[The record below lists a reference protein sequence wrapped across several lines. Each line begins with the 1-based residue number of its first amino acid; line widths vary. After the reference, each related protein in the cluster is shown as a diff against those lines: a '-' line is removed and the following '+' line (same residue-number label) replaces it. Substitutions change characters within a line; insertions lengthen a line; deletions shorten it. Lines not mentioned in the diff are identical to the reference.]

1 MNSIVLDLHILTLT
15 QEEKGDNTM
24 LFNLDEMNTPSIKNY
39 ADQLYERYKP
49 FMEAY
54 KTTPYARMK
63 NLKMYDFLTLG
74 EQLFQF
80 ERYCRSH
87 NMKMLEN
94 MHEGSTLG
102 SVGIP
107 PVVVLDLITASHGSN
122 IMPMVASVQPIRER
136 IGAIYFKK
144 LIAATTRGNVVAGQQ
159 LAFIKDMP
167 EVFPVGFAGEK
178 VAEELATTAGSQLTY
193 TASFGKS
200 PVRQRTV
207 RISLEG
213 DPKIKGEDNGEGEIL
228 GVGCYGTVK
237 YGNASEPGTIELNF
251 IKQPEVG
258 KKIFV
263 QYATDFEANGQLP
276 EITTEIVSEP
286 IEAEIFG
293 IKTKVGRFQEFELKN
308 RFGMIAAEE
317 MIQDLTNEVNN
328 ELANTLIQR
337 VSAASVG
344 TTTWNYFP
352 PSATIP
358 EATHRL
364 SYLYKISQAEAVILG
379 GTGRGQ
385 VNVMMA
391 DKKTA
396 MILDDMPEFNKSGM
410 GGAGATFYGTLKN
423 NITVIRCPQMADWTS
438 YCIYKGDGPFN
449 TPIVYAPYMPF
460 LLVDHLPVLDNV
472 LKHQAFAA
480 LWSGLKTVVQKYITK
495 LVIDVQTNKPEGVP
509 AI

>member
-1 MNSIVLDLHILTLT
+1 
-15 QEEKGDNTM
+15 M
-24 LFNLDEMNTPSIKNY
+24 LFNLEEMDHPSIKNY
-39 ADQLYERYKP
+39 ATKLYDRYKP

-63 NLKMYDFLTLG
+63 NLKMYDFIALG

-80 ERYCRSH
+80 ERYCKRH
-87 NMKMLEN
+87 NMKMMEN
-94 MHEGSTLG
+94 MSEGSTLA
-102 SVGIP
+102 SVGVP

-144 LIAATTRGNVVAGQQ
+144 LIAATTRGNVTAGQQ
-159 LAFIKDMP
+159 LAYIKDMP
-167 EVFPVGFAGEK
+167 EVFPVGYAGEK
-178 VAEELATTAGSQLTY
+178 VTETLSTTAASQLTY
-193 TASFGKS
+193 NGTFAKS
-200 PVRQRTV
+200 PVRQRSI
-207 RISLEG
+207 RISVE
-213 DPKIKGEDNGEGEIL
+213 DDTTVKGEDNGEGDIL
-228 GVGCYGTVK
+228 GIGVYGTVT
-237 YGNASEPGTIELNF
+237 YGNASEPGTIELTF
-251 IKQPEVG
+251 VKQPAAG
-258 KKIFV
+258 KKIIV
-263 QYATDFEANGQLP
+263 SYGTDFEQNGQLP

-328 ELANTLIQR
+328 ELANTLIDR
-337 VSAASVG
+337 VSKAAVG
-344 TTTWNYFP
+344 TTVWNYYP
-352 PSATIP
+352 PSDTIP
-358 EATHRL
+358 EATHRI
-364 SYLYKISQAEAVILG
+364 SFLYKISKAEATILM
-379 GTGRGQ
+379 GTGRGV
-385 VNVMMA
+385 VNVMLV
-391 DKKTA
+391 DPQTA
-396 MILDDMPEFNKSGM
+396 YILDDMPEFNKSGM

-423 NITVIRCPQMADWTS
+423 TITVIRCPQLPAWTS

-460 LLVDHLPVLDNV
+460 MLIDHLPVLDNV

-495 LVIDVQTNKPEGVP
+495 LVIDTTTNKPQGAP
-509 AI
+509 DL

>member
-1 MNSIVLDLHILTLT
+1 
-15 QEEKGDNTM
+15 M

-39 ADQLYERYKP
+39 ADRLYDRYKP

-63 NLKMYDFLTLG
+63 NLKMYDFISLG

-80 ERYCRSH
+80 ERYCRQH
-87 NMKMLEN
+87 NMPLMKN
-94 MHEGSTLG
+94 MQEGSTLA
-102 SVGIP
+102 SVGVP

-144 LIAATTRGNVVAGQQ
+144 LIAATTRGNVTAGQQ

-167 EVFPVGFAGEK
+167 EVFPVGYAGEK
-178 VAEELATTAGSQLTY
+178 VSEIGATTEAATLTY
-193 TASFGKS
+193 TITFSKA

-207 RISLEG
+207 RIALEG
-213 DPKIKGEDNGEGEIL
+213 DDTVKGEDNGEGDIL
-228 GVGCYGTVK
+228 GIGCYGTVT
-237 YGNASEPGTIELNF
+237 YGNASTPGTMELTF
-251 IKQPEVG
+251 INQPTAG

-263 QYATDFEANGQLP
+263 TYATDFEQNGQLP

-328 ELANTLIQR
+328 ELANTLIDR
-337 VSAASVG
+337 VSKAAVG
-344 TTTWNYFP
+344 TTTWNYYP

-358 EATHRL
+358 EATHRI
-364 SYLYKISQAEAVILG
+364 SYLYKISRAEAVILM
-379 GTGRGQ
+379 GTGRGV
-385 VNVMMA
+385 VNVMLV
-391 DKKTA
+391 DPQTA
-396 MILDDMPEFNKSGM
+396 YILDDMPEFNKSGM

-423 NITVIRCPQMADWTS
+423 TITVIRCPQMAAWTS
-438 YCIYKGDGPFN
+438 YCIYKGEGPFN

-460 LLVDHLPVLDNV
+460 MLVDHLPVMDNV

-495 LVIDVQTNKPEGVP
+495 LVIDTTTNKPEDSP
-509 AI
+509 DL

>member
-1 MNSIVLDLHILTLT
+1 
-15 QEEKGDNTM
+15 M

-39 ADQLYERYKP
+39 AEKLYDRYKP

-63 NLKMYDFLTLG
+63 NLKMYDFISLG

-80 ERYCRSH
+80 ERYCRQH
-87 NMKMLEN
+87 NMPMMKN
-94 MHEGSTLG
+94 MQEGSTVA
-102 SVGIP
+102 SVGVP

-144 LIAATTRGNVVAGQQ
+144 LIAATTRGNVTAGQQ
-159 LAFIKDMP
+159 LAYIKDMP
-167 EVFPVGFAGEK
+167 EVFPVGYAGEK
-178 VAEELATTAGSQLTY
+178 VTEVAAETADGQLTY
-193 TASFGKS
+193 TATFAKS
-200 PVRQRTV
+200 PVRQRSIRITV
-207 RISLEG
+207 EDDTSV
-213 DPKIKGEDNGEGEIL
+213 KGEDNGEGDIL
-228 GVGCYGTVK
+228 GIGCYGTVT
-237 YGNASEPGTIELNF
+237 YGNASVPGTIELTF
-251 IKQPEVG
+251 VKQPEVG
-258 KKIFV
+258 KKIIIS
-263 QYATDFEANGQLP
+263 YGTDFEQNGQLP

-328 ELANTLIQR
+328 ELANTLIDR
-337 VSAASVG
+337 VSKAAVG
-344 TTTWNYFP
+344 TTTWNYYP

-358 EATHRL
+358 EATHRI
-364 SYLYKISQAEAVILG
+364 SYLYKISKAEATILM
-379 GTGRGQ
+379 GTGRGV
-385 VNVMMA
+385 VNVMLV
-391 DKKTA
+391 DPQTA
-396 MILDDMPEFNKSGM
+396 YILDDMPEFNKSGM

-423 NITVIRCPQMADWTS
+423 TITVIRCPQMAAWVS

-460 LLVDHLPVLDNV
+460 MLIDHLPVLDNV

-495 LVIDVQTNKPEGVP
+495 LVIDTTTNKPEGSP
-509 AI
+509 DL